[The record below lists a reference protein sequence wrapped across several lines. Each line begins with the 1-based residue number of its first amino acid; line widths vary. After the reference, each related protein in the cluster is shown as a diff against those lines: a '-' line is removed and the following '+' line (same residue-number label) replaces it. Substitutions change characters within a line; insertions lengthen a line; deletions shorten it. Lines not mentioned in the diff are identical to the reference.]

1 MKPCARNILRTNSS
15 YYLAVLSV
23 LCEGKG
29 LYSNLIFKRKYA
41 FTNLQRNSCDCNF
54 EVLDYHKSQHGKKL
68 QLHEFETAGSWPEIP
83 LPNITSGQNLKIT
96 YTKMMMQQYEEDDN
110 KEAAVIWEIKQF
122 HYQIEI
128 QCEKPSH
135 FPLPIQSHL
144 WAPRLPIPNVEARP
158 FNPPLSSLP
167 IVRLPLP
174 AVLPPQTAEDSDA
187 LRILL
192 HYSIFILES

>member
-1 MKPCARNILRTNSS
+1 MMKPCARNILHTNSS

-54 EVLDYHKSQHGKKL
+54 EVLDYHKSQHGKKVNWNYFCLFCSNWVVNCWILVSSVTDCINMIQL

-110 KEAAVIWEIKQF
+110 KEAAVIWEIKQCCK
-122 HYQIEI
+122 HWRT
-128 QCEKPSH
+128 CSW
-135 FPLPIQSHL
+135 SR
-144 WAPRLPIPNVEARP
+144 WD
-158 FNPPLSSLP
+158 
-167 IVRLPLP
+167 
-174 AVLPPQTAEDSDA
+174 T
-187 LRILL
+187 
-192 HYSIFILES
+192 